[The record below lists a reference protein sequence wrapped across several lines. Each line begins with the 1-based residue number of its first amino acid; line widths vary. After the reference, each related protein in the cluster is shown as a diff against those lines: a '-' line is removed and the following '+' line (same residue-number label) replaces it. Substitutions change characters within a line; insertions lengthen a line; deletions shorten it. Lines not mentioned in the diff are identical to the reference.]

1 MEKRPATC
9 SSCLIRGRSG
19 LGLVQW
25 LWNTSR
31 TPLRL
36 LPSHYLR
43 QQTGREQGFGLRWE
57 PDLALPSSR
66 VFYCYRLHFKTFR
79 SCNKELLGLALWS
92 LEDLSFPSFLSLS
105 LFFPKCEILVLSVFE
120 IKALYQSS
128 GVDNNVYFYSWW
140 TLVLTIPNPSSP
152 YCPTVE

>member
-9 SSCLIRGRSG
+9 PSCLIRGRSG
-19 LGLVQW
+19 SVVVQR
-25 LWNTSR
+25 LWNTSH
-31 TPLRL
+31 TPFCL

-43 QQTGREQGFGLRWE
+43 RETRREKGFGLRWE

-66 VFYCYRLHFKTFR
+66 VFYCYRLHFRTSQ

-92 LEDLSFPSFLSLS
+92 LEDLSFPSFLSLY
-105 LFFPKCEILVLSVFE
+105 FFPKCKILVLSVFE
-120 IKALYQSS
+120 IKALSQSS
-128 GVDNNVYFYSWW
+128 HLGNNVYFYSWW
-140 TLVLTIPNPSSP
+140 TLVLTIPNLSSP